1 MNQKDEKPNRRP
13 LQKAVAL
20 KYVPKQDR
28 APKVTAKGSGV
39 LADKII
45 QLAREH
51 GIPIKED
58 PALMEVLSQ
67 LDFHQEIPPSVYTVV
82 AEILAFVYSMN
93 NRWSSSQGKKG

>member
-1 MNQKDEKPNRRP
+1 MDPKRKNKMI
-13 LQKAVAL
+13 QKAVAL

-45 QLAREH
+45 QLAKEH

-67 LDFHQEIPPSVYTVV
+67 LDFYQEIPPSVYTVV
-82 AEILAFVYSMN
+82 AEILTFVYSMN

>member
-1 MNQKDEKPNRRP
+1 MI
-13 LQKAVAL
+13 QKAVAL

-45 QLAREH
+45 QLAKEH
-51 GIPIKED
+51 GIPIQDD

-67 LDFHQEIPPSVYTVV
+67 LDFYQEIPPSVYTVV
-82 AEILAFVYSMN
+82 AEILTFVYSMN
-93 NRWSSSQGKKG
+93 NRWSSLQGKKG